1 MASTKKRFLSGLLA
15 LVMTLSLLPVQ
26 AFAVEAEDT
35 PAVEAEAAGPENSEP
50 PEEAASQDGPEDGA
64 PYYLMITH
72 ALEVDGEVY
81 GKMETVQLTADDFR
95 DGAYDFR
102 QNALERQGMNAVR
115 GSWLDNGS
123 YDLTEG
129 WTVAQ
134 DAFGEGGDFTD
145 GSGYYGMQVLIE
157 YEVAG
162 GYEADVSNASGGA
175 GDYDVMPLIQ
185 FTGGNLDDVEFT
197 AADVLTL
204 TIHFQYSR
212 TGSLAGTAAY
222 DTVNVEI
229 PVEKDENGNYQ
240 TVSKEWAIPTDKTL
254 ENFRML
260 LNPYP
265 LNSFLVDQELANR
278 FSNPDTVIDDE
289 MIKEALNSGAFNVR
303 PEDVY
308 SNEEQGAQGGY
319 KPVYELAWDVARRL
333 PEYSSLAELKEHIAA
348 GHPGVLV
355 PDADLEKLLQGG
367 QADPHYSA
375 VIVGKDENGADK
387 EHPGASSVG
396 RDATLRITLDGEDIR
411 HFMDLKTGPEITVY
425 YRRNATTYTA
435 KHWVTA
441 AMWSPS
447 FGSMDSADTM
457 KHGTPEVTYYLAD
470 TESLQGRVGALTN
483 AAASDKEGFLPYT
496 TEPIVQKLIER
507 RANDQDEG
515 TVVDVFYTTANNYRV
530 IFNTNFA
537 YISRQSVPVGLGLKL
552 SNDNQLLVGEAATGD
567 AYTAPTQAGYT
578 FDGWMVKL
586 KDTVQKPNPSW
597 AGVSPEIVTID
608 SASDNPEQDPAG
620 RYVKIDLSAG
630 LTLTDAFL
638 EDVQISQAEG
648 DEGVRAVI
656 LYAHWTKGGSK
667 VRVVLWTEDLNG
679 KTDVS
684 STAIDGSEVVTSESW
699 SNIGSFTFDC
709 NTGTALT
716 DGQGTVSNTVQVDGK
731 SLSDKIT
738 EEFRKIDIMQ
748 PVRYTGADTS
758 TGSYGSGTAN
768 EREVQISD
776 FYTRHHATVT
786 SSNGADNVTVAADG
800 STILYVY
807 YTRNVY
813 TLNFHY
819 YKTENGANQIADNTN
834 GYANTGTDNY
844 NTSNSLR
851 NSWKT
856 VTSGT
861 LPQQTIT
868 VRAKYGADLRGV
880 WPIYSHGVSANNNTY
895 NFVSWTTTKGPYN
908 EIAKGL
914 GLGISRGEPTIMG
927 LYGAMSWQLI
937 ADAKNPETA
946 HDLYA
951 YWSNNLTYYVYNHC
965 FEIPGLDANTLKG
978 LPDSDAGNGFKKVLY
993 NDVSAS
999 SAEASERNT
1008 LYLIPTANTAFTGP
1022 GFDDL
1027 REVDENGVPTVN
1039 GGYYA
1044 VRIYTFTPANSSSS
1058 VTKCY
1063 ALSNRVEAASSA
1075 KIAMQNP
1082 SARLHLSKVNADWT
1096 NSGTTYPSVADHTTQ
1111 FGHNDGS
1118 TGGQDTKPLEGNTAT
1133 NRYDLY
1139 FYYDRDRYTITYMA
1153 ALDGGK
1159 VGEGNATEYTLGTRE
1174 VAYGTKLTGA
1184 EYGFK
1189 PGYTTLNNDQ
1199 AYTGKWT
1206 VPADSAPV
1214 PVCPN
1219 RASGGQ
1225 AQWAFNGWA
1234 LGPAGNEW
1242 QWTYSGEAGSEVLT
1256 NGDVAITL
1264 EGDLLLYA
1272 IWGTPKYTVIFNLN
1286 GGTRTGTVP
1295 LTQQIDANTS
1305 ITTGGQ
1311 IPRPVRRNYTFKGWY
1326 ETDTDGGTIL
1336 HPDTPYNFDAPVT
1349 KSTYL
1354 KAMWDNTGTK
1364 QYAYQA
1370 YYLLPVEGNPGLP
1383 YPAGRFPAANGAE
1396 TLYYILGR
1404 LNETDKDYTVGHF
1417 IAGSSLVLNAK
1428 NIQGFTPVNTDAAQE
1443 MKVEYSGSGTPDT
1456 IYKFYFYYTKNTV
1469 KTYKIQFVEWNAASG
1484 TAPVLTESGDAD
1496 QAVLTPSAEMF
1507 EKLRNMGYQIVKA
1520 DGTPAGSYKD
1530 LLEDGT
1536 LGSTDVNP
1544 DGSTVQTFQVKPID
1558 YTITYEIGEP
1568 FTGTE
1573 VDATLKTAAET
1584 ALAAITAAENTLPES
1599 AGEKNPTL
1607 YTVKHTITAKNPA
1620 YIQDSNGL
1628 WWQFAGWT
1636 LGGETTEG
1644 RQPAVRADGN
1654 SYNSLTIENSVGNL
1668 TFVANWSRVAPDLT
1682 VSKTVEQVSGVPA
1695 PADDEFSFTISG
1707 TLNSANILAYT
1718 TTAGSTGSSQASL
1731 TYAPGD
1737 TSADFTLK
1745 AGQTMNFV
1753 GLANETYTVTENT
1766 TGAQAG
1772 KFDATQNNYYTVKD
1786 GAMKTAAVGGG
1797 TAASVSFV
1805 NQYHATTKLDI
1816 DPDTAGAQSFR
1827 VIKHR
1832 LDAQGNHSDFLGGN
1846 RYSFTISRGEGNTAE
1861 SVPLPS
1867 PSQITLNSTAGV
1879 QELSGFFSEIK
1890 FDHTGEYRYL
1900 IREDRPR
1907 AIDMVPGVTY
1917 DPTIYRVIVTVG
1929 IQDSNLAVTGFTLQ
1943 TRQDDGTYQ
1952 DAALK
1957 PGGILDSITFDNVYD
1972 PTSTTIHFEGRKEL
1986 TGRTN
1991 PDGTVSGAQ
2000 NGEFQFRLTAAGSY
2014 LMTAAA
2020 SAKFHELKDAG
2031 DSANVKSYL
2040 MEKTYAADAEQPMP
2054 AETDNVKIE
2063 TVDGQQTAVVG
2074 NGEGGRVLF
2083 GGTAFDRA
2091 SLGSNVLGKVYHY
2104 TIQEIVPEGWTDKD
2118 GQKVYNGV
2126 AYDDTV
2132 RDLFVY
2138 VHLHGSDGNPL
2149 TSGTVADHVDGVVL
2163 NADASGDRE
2172 SIFRNVY
2179 TTAPV
2184 TVDLGG
2190 DGADGSTPVNIVKT
2204 LSGRAFTA
2212 GDSFTF
2218 DLVPGEGTVLLPKDA
2233 ENHDV
2238 TEVTITPTSGSSA
2251 NVPFGKITFTAA
2263 GVYTYK
2269 LTERQGSA
2277 PRMTYDTAEKTLTIT
2292 VTDVDGQLTASSTG
2306 VTWANSYKKSGGGG
2320 GGGGGGGFTPR
2331 PSGTTNPATPAK
2343 LDTSDHFAYIL
2354 GKSDGLVHPEANIT
2368 RAEVATVFYRLLTEE
2383 SRKELWVK
2391 ENPYPD
2397 VPSSEWC
2404 NIAVSV
2410 MSNAGVIK
2418 GRLNGK
2424 FDPYANITR
2433 GEFATI
2439 AARFLSDPYVGE
2451 DYYTDISAHWA
2462 REYIN
2467 RAAAAGW
2474 VRDFDQ
2480 PFRPNDYITRA
2491 EVMSLV
2497 NAMIGRT
2504 PDKDHMHEDMIQ
2516 WPDNMDTTKWYY
2528 EDVQEATNSHEYV
2541 RIQGG
2546 MENWTKVLP
2555 VRDWKAIEAEWASI
2569 YDATNP
2575 GDVMDGV
2582 RTKS

>member
-26 AFAVEAEDT
+26 AFAVEAEDA

-129 WTVAQ
+129 WTAAQ

-175 GDYDVMPLIQ
+175 GDYDVMPLTQ

-229 PVEKDENGNYQ
+229 PVEKDANGNYKP
-240 TVSKEWAIPTDKTL
+240 VSKEWAVPTDKTL

-303 PEDVY
+303 PGDVY
-308 SNEEQGAQGGY
+308 LNEEQGAQGGY

-333 PEYSSLAELKEHIAA
+333 PEYSSLAELKDHIAE
-348 GHPGVLV
+348 GHPNVSV
-355 PDADLEKLLQGG
+355 PDADLEKLLQVG
-367 QADPHYSA
+367 QTDPHYSA

-396 RDATLRITLDGEDIR
+396 TDATLRITLDGEDIR

-447 FGSMDSADTM
+447 FGSINNADIM
-457 KHGTPEVTYYLAD
+457 QHGTPEVTYYLAD

-537 YISRQSVPVGLGLKL
+537 YIPRQSVPVGLGLKL
-552 SNDNQLLVGEAATGD
+552 SGGKLLVGEAAEGD

-586 KDTVQKPNPSW
+586 KDTVQNPNPSW
-597 AGVSPEIVTID
+597 AGDSPEIVTID

-620 RYVKIDLSAG
+620 RYVKIDLSQG
-630 LTLTDAFL
+630 LTLTDEFL
-638 EDVQISQAEG
+638 EDVHISQAEG

-709 NTGTALT
+709 NTGTPLLNT
-716 DGQGTVSNTVQVDGK
+716 DGTISSTVMVDSST
-731 SLSDKIT
+731 SLSDKVT
-738 EEFRKIDIMQ
+738 SEFKKVMGTKT
-748 PVRYTGADTS
+748 YSGADSSGGTVTS
-758 TGSYGSGTAN
+758 RTVSLA
-768 EREVQISD
+768 D
-776 FYTRHHATVT
+776 FFSRDHATVT
-786 SSNGADNVTVAADG
+786 SSNGRDNVTVAADG

-813 TLNFHY
+813 TLKFEY
-819 YKTENGANQIADNTN
+819 YKAGGTTNQIAFTTN
-834 GYANTGTDNY
+834 GYANTGTDDT
-844 NTSNSLR
+844 TSALKNM
-851 NSWKT
+851 WAT
-856 VTSGT
+856 VTGGS
-861 LPQQTIT
+861 LPSSQNVT
-868 VRAKYGADLRGV
+868 VQAKYGADLRNY
-880 WPIYSHGVSANNNTY
+880 WPQFGQTAQAREGTSTY
-895 NFVSWTTTKGPYN
+895 DYRFVSWTTTAGPYN

-914 GLGISRGEPTIMG
+914 TLGTSKGEPTIMG
-927 LYGAMSWQLI
+927 VYGSMDWELVA
-937 ADAKNPETA
+937 NPKETNIS
-946 HDLYA
+946 HQLYA
-951 YWSNNLTYYVYNHC
+951 YWSRTLTYYTYNHC
-965 FEIPGLDANTLKG
+965 FEIPELNAATLKA
-978 LPDSDAGNGFKKVLY
+978 LPSTNAGNGWKKELY
-993 NDVSAS
+993 NGGNGDV
-999 SAEASERNT
+999 EVNERNA
-1008 LYLIPTANTAFTGP
+1008 LYIIPKSNTAFTGP

-1027 REVDENGVPTVN
+1027 LEVNENGEPAAD

-1044 VRIYTFTPANSSSS
+1044 VRIYTHGSPS

-1063 ALSNRVEAASSA
+1063 ALSRQVSAVSSA
-1075 KIAMQNP
+1075 RIAMQNP
-1082 SARLHLSKVNADWT
+1082 SARLHLTKVNDDWEEGGSIHP
-1096 NSGTTYPSVADHTTQ
+1096 NVADHTTQ
-1111 FGHNDGS
+1111 YSHSRGNAAATGADDPYRKLDNNDAS
-1118 TGGQDTKPLEGNTAT
+1118 NP
-1133 NRYDLY
+1133 YDLY

-1159 VGEGNATEYTLGTRE
+1159 VGEGSATEYTLGTRE

-1206 VPADSAPV
+1206 VPADSVPV

-1219 RASGGQ
+1219 RASDGQ

-1354 KAMWDNTGTK
+1354 KAMWDTTGTK

-1383 YPAGRFPAANGAE
+1383 YPTGRFPAANDAE
-1396 TLYYILGR
+1396 TQYYILGR

-1428 NIQGFTPVNTDAAQE
+1428 NIQGFTPVNTDEARE
-1443 MKVEYSGSGTPDT
+1443 MKTEYSGSGTPNT

-1484 TAPVLTESGDAD
+1484 TAPVLTESGNAD
-1496 QAVLTPSAEMF
+1496 QAVLTPSAKMF
-1507 EKLRNMGYQIVKA
+1507 ERLRNMGYQIVKA

-1530 LLEDGT
+1530 LLEGGT
-1536 LGSTDVNP
+1536 LGSTNVNP
-1544 DGSTVQTFQVKPID
+1544 DGSTVQEFYVKPIN
-1558 YTITYEIGEP
+1558 YTITYKIGEP

-1573 VDATLKTAAET
+1573 VDATLKTAADT
-1584 ALAAITAAENTLPES
+1584 ALAAITAAENTLPEN

-1636 LGGETTEG
+1636 LGGETTEN

-1682 VSKTVEQVSGVPA
+1682 VSKTVEQASGVPA

-1753 GLANETYTVTENT
+1753 GLADGTYTVTEST
-1766 TGAQAG
+1766 TGTQAS
-1772 KFDATQNNYYTVKD
+1772 KFDDTQNNYYTVKD

-1816 DPDTAGAQSFR
+1816 DPDTAGAQSFK

-2020 SAKFHELKDAG
+2020 SAKFHKLKDAG